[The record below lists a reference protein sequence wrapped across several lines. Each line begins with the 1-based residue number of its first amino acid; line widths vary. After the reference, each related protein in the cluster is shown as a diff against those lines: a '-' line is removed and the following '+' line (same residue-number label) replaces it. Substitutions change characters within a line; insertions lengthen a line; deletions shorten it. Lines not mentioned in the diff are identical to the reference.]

1 MAAISTAV
9 AAATLAIVAQDAT
22 TLRAAP
28 RDAAAAHAQLVA
40 GDALEIRGERGDY
53 LQVYDHR
60 RERAGYVRATQV
72 RTLGL
77 TPTEAPA
84 LATVMRFLKDTPGQ
98 ETLAIA
104 YSAAYLRAAPREA
117 IDGAAFDVLGTA
129 AERLAQRAS
138 DTARLSKAQ
147 ETKLNAEV
155 EAAAAYG
162 VRMTSI
168 ERDGRIRL
176 CYDGEAFRRVL
187 ALPATT
193 EARARAALALTDPE
207 CIDPAMLPAARRELD
222 DWRNDTLA
230 KVEVAAPTTP
240 PGASTDVLPNTLRQR
255 VQMRRA
261 AVWSA
266 IAFHRVRES
275 GDSASTSKAQAAAQ
289 EAARIF
295 ASIDRAAL
303 DDRDQVAYADAAIR
317 LSAVRPLI
325 DVVPV
330 KTVAGKALAKLVAH
344 PGEPGQTCL
353 SVQVTEGKSPST
365 ATTNQSPAQRCTW
378 GIAYVDAVNVNASG
392 DTITLPVQPLDGW
405 RELWVWRKRDGEWS
419 VTALPPGT
427 STGVGAVGY
436 VEFAGWVP
444 GGKQMLVA
452 RETRSGERT
461 RRTFETISLDSLAT
475 ERAAEQ
481 PNALSVFYRWQDAAW
496 KRNTLA
502 LR

>member
-72 RTLGL
+72 RTLAL

-84 LATVMRFLKDTPGQ
+84 LAAVMRFLKDTPGQ

-261 AVWSA
+261 AVWSS

-275 GDSASTSKAQAAAQ
+275 SASASTNKAQAAAQ
-289 EAARIF
+289 EAARTF

-303 DDRDQVAYADAAIR
+303 DDRDQVTYADAAIR
-317 LSAVRPLI
+317 VSAVRPLI

-330 KTVAGKALAKLVAH
+330 KTVAGKALAKLVTH
-344 PGEPGQTCL
+344 PGEPGQTCMSL
-353 SVQVTEGKSPST
+353 HAADGKPT
-365 ATTNQSPAQRCTW
+365 AQRCTW
-378 GIAYVDAVNVNASG
+378 GIAYVDAANVNASG

-481 PNALSVFYRWQDAAW
+481 PNALSTFYRWQDAAW